1 MARRRTRRVV
11 LAVLLAF
18 AVVAAVAIPIGLK
31 IRADAATQAARSAAE
46 GFARAW
52 STGSLA
58 SVRFS
63 GAGGADA
70 AKRVATAT
78 AGLTSAAKD
87 RPSAVEVLSVT
98 QPDQGA
104 STRAT
109 AGHVDARR
117 RPALELRDDGR
128 PRRER
133 RRLVGRVGTDAGPP
147 RAHRLRAP

>member
-1 MARRRTRRVV
+1 VARRRTRRVV
-11 LAVLLAF
+11 LAVLLVF

-63 GAGGADA
+63 GAGGGDA

-98 QPDQGA
+98 RPDQGA
-104 STRAT
+104 SRARLRVTWTLDGGRRWSYETT
-109 AGHVDARR
+109 AGLAESGGAWSV
-117 RPALELRDDGR
+117 
-128 PRRER
+128 
-133 RRLVGRVGTDAGPP
+133 V
-147 RAHRLRAP
+147 